1 MRKYIHFAQPLFGKE
16 EKREILSVLQSGW
29 VTLGPKV
36 GQFEEEFAK
45 YVGAKY
51 AVAVS
56 SCTAALHLSALV
68 AGLGKGDEVITT
80 PFTFAATSN
89 ILFHVGA
96 TPVFVDIDEKTFNI
110 DTAKIEAKITPR
122 TKAIMP
128 VHYGGQP
135 VDMEKV
141 VKLAKKYN
149 LKIIEDAAH
158 AIGTEYKGRRIGAIG
173 DLTCF
178 SFHPIKNISTGDG
191 GMITTDNKDYAEKL
205 MLLRLHGMSK
215 EAWKRHAKAGS
226 WKYDILS
233 AGFKYNMT
241 DLQAALGI
249 HQLRKL
255 DTFIAKRESYAGIYD
270 KLLGKIA
277 EITLPYVEKNI
288 RHARN
293 LYTVMIDTSRLKIN
307 RDDLVERLK
316 EANIGV
322 SVYFIPLYHFS
333 YYQKLG
339 YKKTGLPITERIYQK
354 IISLPLYPKM
364 RLADIYYVAKTV
376 KGLIEKN
383 RR

>member
-158 AIGTEYKGRRIGAIG
+158 AIGAEYKGRRIGAIG